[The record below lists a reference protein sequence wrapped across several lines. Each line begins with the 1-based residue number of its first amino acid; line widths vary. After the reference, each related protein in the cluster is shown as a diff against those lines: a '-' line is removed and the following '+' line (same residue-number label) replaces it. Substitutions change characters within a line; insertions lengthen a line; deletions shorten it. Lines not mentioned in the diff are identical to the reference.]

1 MPDRTQP
8 NSAAVSPSSPP
19 TVAILDL
26 AALAHNLDQ
35 VRRLLAPGCD
45 VLAVV
50 KADAYGHGAVTVSR
64 TLAQLGIT
72 YLGVSTLAEGIELRE
87 AGLKVPV
94 LVMGALLADQ
104 LPDAVA
110 HQLTPVICEP
120 PAAQQLA
127 TLVQNRPAP
136 YPVHIKVDT
145 GMGRLGLTPEEVPP
159 MLQSPPF
166 KGTLRAEGL
175 MTHLADAD
183 GQDPA
188 YTLAQIARFRSLQAQ
203 INAAGVAVPLVH
215 AANSAAIL
223 RYPDSHGTA
232 VRPGLMLY
240 GYHTTPVGPTAIPLQ
255 PVLSLRTRVVQVKA
269 VAPGQS
275 VGYNRAWIASR
286 PSRIAVLPIG
296 YGDGYARSLSNRG
309 AVLLHGTRAPIVGRV
324 CMDLTMVDVTEIPSV
339 QTGDE
344 AVVIGRQG
352 SQQISAQDLAAW
364 QDTIPYEV
372 LCALGKG
379 IPRLYTPPAPTA

>member
-8 NSAAVSPSSPP
+8 NSASSSLSSPP

-35 VRRLLAPGCD
+35 VRRCLSPGCE

-50 KADAYGHGAVTVSR
+50 KADAYGHGAVVISR
-64 TLAQLGIT
+64 TLVQLGVRH
-72 YLGVSTLAEGIELRE
+72 LGVSTLAEGIELRE
-87 AGLKVPV
+87 AGLRVPI

-104 LPDAVA
+104 LSEAIGSA
-110 HQLTPVICEP
+110 LTPVICET
-120 PAAQQLA
+120 ATAHQLA
-127 TLVQNRPAP
+127 KLVQDRPEP

-145 GMGRLGLTPEEVPP
+145 GMGRLGLAPEEVLAL
-159 MLQSPPF
+159 LQTPPF
-166 KGTLRAEGL
+166 KGALRAEGL

-183 GQDPA
+183 GHDPA
-188 YTLAQIARFRSLQAQ
+188 YTLAQIGRFRSL
-203 INAAGVAVPLVH
+203 ISRIDAAGVAVPLLH

-240 GYHTTPVGPTAIPLQ
+240 GYHTAPVGPTVISLQ
-255 PVLSLRTRVVQVKA
+255 PVLSLCTRVVQVKA

-275 VGYNRAWIASR
+275 VGYNRAWVAPR

-296 YGDGYARSLSNRG
+296 YGDGYNRSLSNRG
-309 AVLLHGTRAPIVGRV
+309 AVLIHGVRAPIVGRV
-324 CMDLTMVDVTEIPSV
+324 CMDLTMVDVTPIPTVRS
-339 QTGDE
+339 GDE
-344 AVVIGRQG
+344 AIVIGRQG
-352 SQQISAQDLAAW
+352 SQQISAQDLATW
-364 QDTIPYEV
+364 QNSIPYEV

-379 IPRLYTPPAPTA
+379 VPRLYTPPSPTA